1 MQGYVE
7 TASIDLPLPLPTL
20 TAPTASFTPLDVSII
35 SRRSVERPGLRFQR
49 RGVDSKGA
57 VANFN
62 ETEFITRCFR
72 DDVLHV
78 QSFVQTRGSSESLVF
93 IRILCNPRVCCT
105 IIRS

>member
-1 MQGYVE
+1 M
-7 TASIDLPLPLPTL
+7 
-20 TAPTASFTPLDVSII
+20 
-35 SRRSVERPGLRFQR
+35 ERPGLRFQR

-93 IRILCNPRVCCT
+93 IAVLPSLGVKISSNMLGR
-105 IIRS
+105 